1 MIETLIIGIVALA
14 LLKGRKATGVGSVK
28 NLYGEKRRPRRKRT
42 IFMELS
48 DAQNAGIDFNEPYN
62 PQQSEILNR
71 LAERY
76 NFNKALTTRKDGSWY
91 DNAEQ
96 YFDALRRTYKAISGI
111 GATDLPY
118 STSVVRNANGDIIIT
133 YNDYGTYE
141 QQLHDAYNTIEE
153 MPITDVDSAYW
164 HTLLY
169 IAQGGKIVWK
179 TSKSKG
185 GELIGRGAAD
195 ILNNSEQERK
205 ARISYLGS
213 AAKGGKTLDQL
224 THYLWESSGGYERGT
239 DDSAIYDGVEQAV
252 LSCQSRK
259 QAQQDILDMYYSA
272 HQIQE
277 EDPNAVFDESMN
289 DDKFAQINN
298 DINDIIAN
306 YPSGNGSRA
315 AMIYKNVLTKYGSL
329 SDEWLERIGV
339 KTYTDLEKWADNYDG
354 NQQYNHDM
362 PF

>member
-14 LLKGRKATGVGSVK
+14 LLKGRKASGVGKVP
-28 NLYGEKRRPRRKRT
+28 KRR
-42 IFMELS
+42 IFTEIAT
-48 DAQNAGIDFNEPYN
+48 AQNRGIDLSMPYDEADSKVL
-62 PQQSEILNR
+62 SE
-71 LAERY
+71 LAKR
-76 NFNKALTTRKDGSWY
+76 FGFRPSARSAKSAS
-91 DNAEQ
+91 EQ
-96 YFDALRRTYKAISGI
+96 YFNSLRRTYNAVSGI

-118 STSVVRNANGDIIIT
+118 STSVVRNANGDVIIT
-133 YNDYGTYE
+133 YNDYGTPE
-141 QQLHDAYNTIEE
+141 QQLHDAYNAIEE
-153 MPITDVDSAYW
+153 MPITNVDSAYW
-164 HTLLY
+164 HALLY
-169 IAQGGKIVWK
+169 IAQGGKVVWK

-224 THYLWESSGGYERGT
+224 THYLWESSGGYERGA

-259 QAQQDILDMYYSA
+259 QAQQDILNMYYSA

-315 AMIYKNVLTKYGSL
+315 AMIYRNVLTKYGSL
-329 SDEWLERIGV
+329 SDEWLESIGV
-339 KTYTDLEKWADNYDG
+339 KKYTDLEKWADNYDG

>member
-1 MIETLIIGIVALA
+1 MIETLVIGIVALA
-14 LLKGRKATGVGSVK
+14 LLKGRKASGVGKVS
-28 NLYGEKRRPRRKRT
+28 KRR
-42 IFMELS
+42 IFTEIAT
-48 DAQNAGIDFNEPYN
+48 AQNRGIDFSMPYDEADSN
-62 PQQSEILNR
+62 VLSE
-71 LAERY
+71 LAKR
-76 NFNKALTTRKDGSWY
+76 FGFRPSVRSAKSTS
-91 DNAEQ
+91 EQ
-96 YFDALRRTYKAISGI
+96 YFNSLRRTYNAVSGI

-118 STSVVRNANGDIIIT
+118 STSVVRNANGDVIIT
-133 YNDYGTYE
+133 YNDYGTPE
-141 QQLHDAYNTIEE
+141 QQLHDAYNAIEE

-169 IAQGGKIVWK
+169 IAQGGKVVWK

-224 THYLWESSGGYERGT
+224 THYLWQSGGGYERGT
-239 DDSAIYDGVEQAV
+239 DDSAIYDGAEQAV

-259 QAQQDILDMYYSA
+259 QAQQDILNMYYSA

-315 AMIYKNVLTKYGSL
+315 AMIYRNVLPKYGSL
-329 SDEWLERIGV
+329 SNEWLESIGV